1 MTIRVHFQDNGF
13 RNRADLVF
21 SGCTQAVALELAALM
36 WPQATDIEVM
46 G

>member
-21 SGCTQAVALELAALM
+21 SGCTEVVALELAALM
-36 WPQATDIEVM
+36 WPQADMMEILQ
-46 G
+46 

>member
-21 SGCTQAVALELAALM
+21 SGCTEAVALELTRLM
-36 WPQATDIEVM
+36 WPQADMMEVM